1 MLDQTLGGRCAALA
15 TVLALTSAG
24 SLAAQEF
31 RWDMPNEYGETT
43 TVAQSDQVFSALLHE
58 RSDGRIQITHHFGG
72 SLGLRSIDHWAS
84 VEDGAVPLAST
95 FAGVLTGIDPIFF
108 LNAMPF
114 LATNPMESQT
124 LIDAAREEYARA
136 FEESGQI
143 LLMTEPWVPVGIWAD
158 RLIETPEDLEGLRIR
173 TSDRNGSLIME
184 AVGANPTQ
192 MTWGDVVPALAT
204 NTIDSVLTSGVP
216 GLQSNFQ
223 DYLDHFHDVGFVLT
237 TNMVHMNRD
246 VFDSLPEDLQQI
258 VLDTAAEAEAQVW
271 ADAAE
276 ALGMT
281 PPMFEAAGVTLVS
294 DFSPELMAVLREAAS
309 PVLEEWRASM
319 PEGVADRILARYEEL
334 LAERRQ

>member
-1 MLDQTLGGRCAALA
+1 MLDLRLGVRGAAFAAVA
-15 TVLALTSAG
+15 TLTSAG
-24 SLAAQEF
+24 TLAAQEY
-31 RWDMPNEYGETT
+31 RWDMPNEYGES
-43 TVAQSDQVFSALLHE
+43 TVVSQADQVFSEMLHE
-58 RSDGRIQITHHFGG
+58 RTDGRIQITHHFGG

-114 LATNPMESQT
+114 LATNPMESLT
-124 LIDAAREEYARA
+124 LVDAAREEYERA
-136 FEESGQI
+136 FAESGQI

-158 RLIETPEDLEGLRIR
+158 RLIETPEDLKGLRIR
-173 TSDRNGSLIME
+173 TSDRNGTLIME
-184 AVGANPTQ
+184 AVGASPTQ

-246 VFDSLPEDLQQI
+246 VFNSLPEDLQQI
-258 VLDTAAEAEAQVW
+258 VLETAAEAEARVW
-271 ADAAE
+271 ANAAE
-276 ALGMT
+276 SLSMN
-281 PPMFEAAGVTLVS
+281 PPMFEEAGVTLVS
-294 DFSPELMAVLREAAS
+294 NFSPELMSTLREAAS

-319 PEGVADRILARYEEL
+319 PDGVADAILARYEEL
-334 LAERRQ
+334 LAERQ

>member
-1 MLDQTLGGRCAALA
+1 MLYLKLGVRGAALA
-15 TVLALTSAG
+15 TLVALTSVG

-43 TVAQSDQVFSALLHE
+43 TVAQSDQVFSEMLFE

-95 FAGVLTGIDPIFF
+95 FAGVLTGINPVFF

-114 LATNPMESQT
+114 LATNPMESLT

-143 LLMTEPWVPVGIWAD
+143 LLFTEPWVPVGIWAD
-158 RLIETPEDLEGLRIR
+158 RLIQTPEDLQGLRIR

-184 AVGANPTQ
+184 AVGASPTQ

-223 DYLDHFHDVGFVLT
+223 DYLDHFHDIGFVLT

-246 VFDSLPEDLQQI
+246 VFDSLPEDLQRI

-271 ADAAE
+271 ATAA
-276 ALGMT
+276 ADLGMT
-281 PPMFEAAGVTLVS
+281 PPMFEAAGVTLVNE
-294 DFSPELMAVLREAAS
+294 FSPELISALREAAS

-319 PEGVADRILARYEEL
+319 PDGVADQILARYEEL
-334 LAERRQ
+334 LADRM

>member
-1 MLDQTLGGRCAALA
+1 MLDLRLGVCGAALA
-15 TVLALTSAG
+15 TAVTLASAG

-31 RWDMPNEYGETT
+31 QWDMPNEYGETT
-43 TVAQSDQVFSALLHE
+43 AVSQADQVFSQMLQE
-58 RSDGRIQITHHFGG
+58 RTGGRIQITHHFGG
-72 SLGLRSIDHWAS
+72 SLGMRSIDHWAA

-114 LATNPMESQT
+114 VATNPMESLT
-124 LIDAAREEYARA
+124 LVDAARDEYARA
-136 FEESGQI
+136 FEEGGQI
-143 LLMTEPWVPVGIWAD
+143 LLFTEPWVPVGIWAD
-158 RLIETPEDLEGLRIR
+158 RLIETPEDLVGLRIR

-184 AVGANPTQ
+184 AVGASPIQ

-204 NTIDSVLTSGVP
+204 NTIDSVLTSGIP

-223 DYLDHFHDVGFVLT
+223 DYLDHFHDFGVVLT

-258 VLDTAAEAEAQVW
+258 ILETAADAEAQVW

-276 ALGMT
+276 SLGMS
-281 PPMFEAAGVTLVS
+281 PPMFNEVGVTFVS
-294 DFSPELMAVLREAAS
+294 DFSPELMATLREAAA
-309 PVLEEWRASM
+309 PILEEWRASM
-319 PEGVADRILARYEEL
+319 PDGVADGILARYEEL
-334 LAERRQ
+334 LAERR